1 MKTIIAILRRYN
13 ISDMMILRLYI
24 MSSIALGI
32 TSFCL
37 FIFLFSK
44 IFPGK
49 IINLLYIVLTLIP
62 IALLNLLSKGDNRI
76 ARCSTGILQTL
87 TNVIDFI
94 INFGYPGIVVVMSYF
109 CVLIIA
115 LSISC
120 IPILFIR
127 ISNIL
132 ILSTDSIIFI
142 SIATAS
148 ISSVYC
154 TKIIRWILKNHSP
167 LKDWGE
173 HEYQK
178 YQIDLALYVIN
189 GRNIHLLVNILYFT
203 YLLFSGF
210 FMIQYDTPLISKSAD
225 YAILKAFLVFI
236 AFSGIVNAYKGKDIS
251 SEKLASKMLNIILAR
266 YTTSISK
273 EHDASTPN
281 IKNSISDTD
290 NSQNVQN

>member
-76 ARCSTGILQTL
+76 ARCSTSILQTL

-120 IPILFIR
+120 IPILFLR

-167 LKDWGE
+167 LKDWGGARISKISNRFGFICNKR
-173 HEYQK
+173 QK
-178 YQIDLALYVIN
+178 YSSIGQYI
-189 GRNIHLLVNILYFT
+189 ILYLSFI
-203 YLLFSGF
+203 LGIL
-210 FMIQYDTPLISKSAD
+210 YDTIR
-225 YAILKAFLVFI
+225 Y
-236 AFSGIVNAYKGKDIS
+236 S
-251 SEKLASKMLNIILAR
+251 S
-266 YTTSISK
+266 Y
-273 EHDASTPN
+273 
-281 IKNSISDTD
+281 
-290 NSQNVQN
+290 